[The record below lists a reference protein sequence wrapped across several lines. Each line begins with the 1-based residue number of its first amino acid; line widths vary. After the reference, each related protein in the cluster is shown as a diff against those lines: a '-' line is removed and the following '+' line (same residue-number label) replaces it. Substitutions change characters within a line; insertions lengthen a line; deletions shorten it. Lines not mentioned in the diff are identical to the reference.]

1 MPEKNSAIL
10 FDLDGTLLNSGLTFH
25 KIVNQLKRELGQEEV
40 PFKEVKK
47 FSSRGANLI
56 LKNCFPD
63 MGSNDLLAIKKSFLE
78 NYYEQMLD
86 DICLYE
92 GVSNLINFLQDK
104 SIAWGIVTNK
114 SQRYTLPI
122 IQKLRWNELTNAIIC
137 PEDISQTKP
146 DPEGITL
153 GLKILNAS
161 NKKSYYV
168 GDHERDIETGKN
180 AKVKTIACT
189 YGFYET
195 DPHSWNADFIINKP
209 LELINII

>member
-63 MGSNDLLAIKKSFLE
+63 MGSNDLLTIKKSFLE

-146 DPEGITL
+146 DPEGIKL

-180 AKVKTIACT
+180 ARVKTIACT